1 MGVIVPRIASSRSDF
16 RVNPLK
22 IHLRVVFAFIIRE
35 IATRYGTKAGG
46 YIWAFVQPIAFIA
59 IMGALMGSVG
69 RMPAMGESFILF
81 YSTGYMAFN
90 MFRAMED
97 YLTSSISANRALL
110 TYPVVAP
117 IDAVVGRFVL
127 EALTSILV
135 AAVIIGSAYHY
146 AGHTSPIIWRDVFE
160 AIAFAWAFA
169 IGVAMTNMVL
179 FFHYPL
185 YAKFYAIVSR
195 PLFLLSG
202 IFYVPSAMPEPFS
215 TYLLYNPITHIVILF
230 REGFYGESPVSGL
243 DMSFV
248 LETSGAALALG
259 FILFTFFNVSR
270 LREK

>member
-1 MGVIVPRIASSRSDF
+1 MNA
-16 RVNPLK
+16 LK
-22 IHLRVVFAFIIRE
+22 VHLRVVCAFIVRE

-46 YIWAFVQPIAFIA
+46 YLWAFVQPIAFIA
-59 IMGALMGSVG
+59 IMGTLMGSIG
-69 RMPAMGESFILF
+69 RAPAMGESFILF

-90 MFRAMED
+90 MYRAMGD

-117 IDAVVGRFVL
+117 IDAVVGRFAL

-135 AAVIIGSAYHY
+135 AAIIIGSAFHY
-146 AGHTSPIIWRDVFE
+146 ARHTSSIIWRDVFE
-160 AIAFAWAFA
+160 AIVFAWVFA
-169 IGVAMTNMVL
+169 LGVAMTNMVL

-202 IFYVPSAMPEPFS
+202 VFYVPAAMPAPFS

-230 REGFYGESPVSGL
+230 REGFYGESPVNGL
-243 DMSFV
+243 DIPF
-248 LETSGAALALG
+248 LLGTSGVALALG
-259 FILFTFFNVSR
+259 GFLFTFFNVAR
-270 LREK
+270 VREK